1 MGLKSRLA
9 NGETCCGLMVT
20 TIGGSDVIEVA
31 AREGLDFLMFDEEHF
46 PIAEAEL
53 AVLCELTTLRHIS
66 PLVRVPS
73 PEPAVISRALDMGAE
88 GVMIPQC
95 RTLDEVRDTV
105 SACYYPPRGR
115 RGFSL
120 RSPGQRLQRL
130 RGGMDDHAPS
140 SVLVESQN
148 ASTTVIVQ
156 LETQSL
162 LEKLAQG
169 PLPEGVDVLFVG
181 ARDLGVDRGT
191 PNWDNTPSALGAL
204 IPTTSSPTGGRP
216 YGAVTGKG
224 AIAPWVESG
233 FTFLILGHD
242 LEFFEAGLQA
252 RLRAAYSHGETQ

>member
-1 MGLKSRLA
+1 MA
-9 NGETCCGLMVT
+9 T

-46 PIAEAEL
+46 PIAEPEL
-53 AVLCELTTLRHIS
+53 AVLCELATFRHIS

-95 RTLDEVRDTV
+95 RTLDEVRAAV
-105 SACYYPPRGR
+105 SACYYPPRGQ

-120 RSPGQRLQRL
+120 RSPGQRLHRL
-130 RGGMDDHAPS
+130 RGGMDDHTPS

-162 LEKLAQG
+162 LEELAQN

-191 PNWDNTPSALGAL
+191 PDWEHIPSALGAL
-204 IPTTSSPTGGRP
+204 IPEESSPTGGRP
-216 YGAVTGKG
+216 YGAVAAKG
-224 AIAPWVESG
+224 PIAPWVESG

-252 RLRAAYSHGETQ
+252 RLRAAHAQRDTQ